1 VDAARLAK
9 IARQLPDLLDRQ
21 MKALAGRNLD
31 VLSDR
36 ERAAYD
42 QRKGKILQLRR
53 ELEQL
58 RKLR

>member
-1 VDAARLAK
+1 MDAARLAQ

-31 VLSDR
+31 LLSNS

-53 ELEQL
+53 ELEHL
-58 RKLR
+58 RKSK